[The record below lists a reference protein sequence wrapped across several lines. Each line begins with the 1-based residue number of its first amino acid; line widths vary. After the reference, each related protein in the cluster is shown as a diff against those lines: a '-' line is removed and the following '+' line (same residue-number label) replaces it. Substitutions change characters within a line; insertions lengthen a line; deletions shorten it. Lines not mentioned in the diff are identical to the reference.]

1 MLWNWSFCH
10 WLCLM
15 LSAVEADE
23 KFVMQVC
30 TPVWIQLQK
39 EFVHSHFKEHS
50 PAGRKSQFNAW
61 SLLSRDI
68 CPCCLTGHSLSPSAY
83 TVQMMQPHFQIL
95 SRDTQPWET
104 LIIPWLHSS
113 FYFLFI
119 QTDYI
124 PIWIGLAVV
133 WKYCCGLSCEHER
146 SI

>member
-1 MLWNWSFCH
+1 MLWNQSFYH

-15 LSAVEADE
+15 LSSVEAYE
-23 KFVMQVC
+23 KFIMQVC
-30 TPVWIQLQK
+30 VPVWIQLQK
-39 EFVHSHFKEHS
+39 EFIHSNFKEHS
-50 PAGRKSQFNAW
+50 PAGRKSQFNAR
-61 SLLSRDI
+61 SLLSQDI
-68 CPCCLTGHSLSPSAY
+68 CPCCLTGHSLSSPVD
-83 TVQMMQPHFQIL
+83 TVQMMQPHFQTL
-95 SRDTQPWET
+95 SWDTQPWET

-133 WKYCCGLSCEHER
+133 WKYCCGLSCEHEC